1 MVPHRGGDI
10 RQVGRRSIRARQI
23 RASTA
28 SNAGHGMTPSTA
40 AVVEKLTPSLRVS
53 GKKPGP
59 PAKLGPASFVDDDS
73 KREDDSQHGYR
84 DCPPGT

>member
-1 MVPHRGGDI
+1 
-10 RQVGRRSIRARQI
+10 
-23 RASTA
+23 
-28 SNAGHGMTPSTA
+28 MTPSTA